1 MIKAEVE
8 NGKTSNTVKG
18 DILQVLDELA
28 VMISGVIRGICRDD
42 LEKQL
47 LVEKGLL
54 GAYLSLNT
62 KESTLTAVHFG
73 EKGQKDG
80 QEN

>member
-18 DILQVLDELA
+18 DIIQVIDELA

-73 EKGQKDG
+73 EKGRKDG

>member
-18 DILQVLDELA
+18 DIIQVIDELA

-73 EKGQKDG
+73 KKGRKDAEG
-80 QEN
+80 N

>member
-8 NGKTSNTVKG
+8 NGKSSNTVKG
-18 DILQVLDELA
+18 DIIQVIDELA

-62 KESTLTAVHFG
+62 QESTLTAVHFG
-73 EKGQKDG
+73 EKGRKDG

>member
-18 DILQVLDELA
+18 DIIQVIDELA

-62 KESTLTAVHFG
+62 QESTLTAVHFG
-73 EKGQKDG
+73 EKGRKDG

>member
-18 DILQVLDELA
+18 DIIQVIDELA

-62 KESTLTAVHFG
+62 QESTLTAVNYG
-73 EKGQKDG
+73 GKGRKDAE
-80 QEN
+80 EN

>member
-8 NGKTSNTVKG
+8 KGKSSNTVKG
-18 DILQVLDELA
+18 DILQVIDELA
-28 VMISGVIRGICRDD
+28 VMISGIIRGICQDD

-62 KESTLTAVHFG
+62 KESTLAAVHFG

>member
-8 NGKTSNTVKG
+8 NGKSSNTVKG
-18 DILQVLDELA
+18 DIIQVIDELA

-62 KESTLTAVHFG
+62 KESTLTAVPFG
-73 EKGQKDG
+73 EKGRKDG
-80 QEN
+80 QGN

>member
-18 DILQVLDELA
+18 DIIQVIDDLA

-62 KESTLTAVHFG
+62 KESTLTAVHYG
-73 EKGQKDG
+73 GKGRKDAEG
-80 QEN
+80 N